1 MNNVM
6 NNQMIVLPVMTPY
19 GTQLVPMS
27 MSQLLANQGLL
38 GDNMSNLAQLT
49 QLAQQQMTS
58 QNASTGNM
66 QQLQRMQAALLSQNL
81 NQSQK
86 FGQNLQTSQNPI
98 VSSILQQQAQ
108 ILRNHQKISQNQLGS
123 QNVPKVDQLSKSVN
137 DMTLGNQTTK
147 KTEKKNLGAIGDF
160 RPVYRSQSRG
170 QSSGF
175 SSGNNSESDS
185 ASSSTSSKIQLIQ
198 NANGL
203 NLKQKTQSITT
214 TSSSHFS
221 SNSSGWS
228 ESGSGDE
235 FLNSHGTKNA
245 TFKLLEQRSGSKAL
259 FLQKMVEVLDSYFSD
274 EGLKRNQFL
283 AKQLQLN
290 PQGIPLKKVA
300 GMRRVKALTR
310 DLLTVASAVRRSPIL
325 ELSRDGYLVT
335 RTVQP
340 SVLEPP
346 KPIRTVLAINLD
358 SDNPTVE
365 SVTSQFAKY
374 GELTQV
380 RVIRPT
386 SCLPNYLKE
395 FVMWVPDLG
404 HNVCAVIEF
413 ETQEEAQAA
422 CRDINMANRDEG
434 KLRVALLKPGARIRR
449 TLYRKY
455 KGDEEKIEKPKGSPQ
470 VVKIMKNMKVQSDS
484 GNGSDGSNEAST
496 ENSEDENVAVA
507 SEPYKVITRRSWMT
521 KTMRVPAEVETTVLR
536 QPVGPVTGSRGF
548 HSRFSANRRMLLA

>member
-1 MNNVM
+1 
-6 NNQMIVLPVMTPY
+6 MIVLPVLTPY

-27 MSQLLANQGLL
+27 MSQLLANPGLL
-38 GDNMSNLAQLT
+38 GDNMSQIAQLS
-49 QLAQQQMTS
+49 QIAQQQS
-58 QNASTGNM
+58 SGNL
-66 QQLQRMQAALLSQNL
+66 QQLQRMQAALLGQNL

-86 FGQNLQTSQNPI
+86 LSQNLQNSQNPI
-98 VSSILQQQAQ
+98 VSSLLQQQAQ
-108 ILRNHQKISQNQLGS
+108 LLRNHQKLSQNQMAPQS
-123 QNVPKVDQLSKSVN
+123 VPKIDQLSKGVN
-137 DMTLGNQTTK
+137 DLTLKNQSSK
-147 KTEKKNLGAIGDF
+147 SEKKNLGAIGDF

-235 FLNSHGTKNA
+235 FLNSHGTKNTA
-245 TFKLLEQRSGSKAL
+245 FKLLEQRSGSKAL

-358 SDNPTVE
+358 SENPTVE

-455 KGDEEKIEKPKGSPQ
+455 KGDEEKIEKPKAPQ
-470 VVKIMKNMKVQSDS
+470 VVKIMKNIKVQSDS

-496 ENSEDENVAVA
+496 ENSEDENIAVA

-521 KTMRVPAEVETTVLR
+521 KTMRPAEVETTVLR
-536 QPVGPVTGSRGF
+536 QPNGPVTGSRGF
-548 HSRFSANRRMLLA
+548 HSRFSANRRLMLA